1 MRVRMGRFL
10 RMGKAH
16 RKMTTR
22 SPGKWVA
29 TAPDGTVR
37 DVEPGRSV
45 SLAAGVKIHFG
56 PVDGKVWI

>member
-1 MRVRMGRFL
+1 MQVRTGRFL

-16 RKMTTR
+16 RKTTR

-56 PVDGKVWI
+56 PVDGEVRI